1 MSVLSARGSFG
12 NYHLESLVGRGG
24 MGEVWLAR
32 DRAGGAVALKV
43 LSAAYSA
50 DPGYRR
56 RFEREAWLGTQ
67 VHNPHI
73 VPIHAFGEVDGHLFL
88 EMAYIEG
95 VDLATRLRSGAL
107 VPGRAV
113 EVIVQAA
120 EALDAAH
127 AAGLVHRDVKPGNIL
142 EDANGFVYLID
153 FGIARAAAGTPL
165 TATGLVVGTLGYMAP
180 ERFTGTAEARSDV
193 YSLACVLYETLTG
206 NLPFGDGDPAQQMHA
221 HLMSEPPRAS
231 QAARGVPSALDA
243 VIARGMAKEPGDRY
257 ASAGEFA
264 AAARA
269 ALGWPASAPAPPVA
283 APATSGPHPRT
294 RVMNAVGSPPTLA
307 ETRPVPQTP
316 ETRPVPQTPET
327 RPVPQT
333 PEPRTHPV
341 VHPDLRRKRLVRRW
355 IPVAAGLALVAAAAL
370 WLLSGVFE
378 SDSVPVTTT
387 QASSAAAST
396 GAPPPSTGGQ
406 PPAPAGA
413 VRDGNLAFT
422 VTEVVSNV
430 SATGAPGG
438 SYTIVTLTVTNVS
451 RGEQVFRIA
460 DQRLITAAGR
470 TLVPDAAA
478 TTALSPSRAGVDQ
491 LAPGSTHTI
500 RLAFDLPGKDK
511 NGKKNDKKIDVPS
524 QLALHG
530 APSSPGVTVPLG

>member
-1 MSVLSARGSFG
+1 MLSARGSFG
-12 NYHLESLVGRGG
+12 NYHLDRLVGRGG

-32 DRAGGAVALKV
+32 DRTGSAVALKV

-56 RFEREAWLGTQ
+56 RFEREARLGNH
-67 VHNPHI
+67 VRNPHI
-73 VPIHAFGEVDGHLFL
+73 VPIRAFGEVDGHLFL
-88 EMAYIEG
+88 EMPYIEG
-95 VDLATRLRSGAL
+95 VDLATRLRAGVL
-107 VPGRAV
+107 VPSRAV
-113 EVIVQAA
+113 EVIAQAA

-142 EDANGFVYLID
+142 EDASGFVYLID
-153 FGIARAAAGTPL
+153 FGIARAAAGTAL

-206 NLPFGDGDPAQQMHA
+206 NLPYGDGDPAQQMHA
-221 HLMSEPPRAS
+221 HLTAEPPRAS
-231 QAARGVPSALDA
+231 QAARGVPPALDA

-269 ALGWPASAPAPPVA
+269 ALGWPPSAHPTPPVA
-283 APATSGPHPRT
+283 APPTSSPHPRT
-294 RVMNAVGSPPTLA
+294 RVMTAIGSPPTLA
-307 ETRPVPQTP
+307 ETRPQPQVPEPRPQPQAP
-316 ETRPVPQTPET
+316 ETRTP
-327 RPVPQT
+327 
-333 PEPRTHPV
+333 PV
-341 VHPDLRRKRLVRRW
+341 VHPDHRRKRLVRRW
-355 IPVAAGLALVAAAAL
+355 LPVAAGLALVAAAAL
-370 WLLSGVFE
+370 WLLSGVLE
-378 SDSVPVTTT
+378 SDSVPATTT

-396 GAPPPSTGGQ
+396 GSAPPSTGGQ
-406 PPAPAGA
+406 PPAGA

-478 TTALSPSRAGVDQ
+478 TTALSPSRAGVEQ
-491 LAPGSTHTI
+491 IAPGSTHTI

-511 NGKKNDKKIDVPS
+511 NGKKNDKKNDAPS
-524 QLALHG
+524 QLVLHG
-530 APSSPGVTVPLG
+530 TPSSPGITMPLG